1 MTKAFAE
8 ITYTPSVKAAQ
19 QRYGSPP
26 RHRALEPGAARQD
39 ELGESEREFIGARD
53 SFYQGT
59 VSENGWPYVQFR
71 GGPMGFLKVLDS
83 RRVGFADF
91 RGNVQYVS
99 VGNLDADD
107 RVALILMDYAD
118 RQRLKILGRANVT
131 DRGDDP
137 ELVASLADADYE
149 ARVER
154 AILIS
159 VEAYDW
165 NCPQHITPR
174 FTRLEVRAAME
185 PLLSELE
192 ELREIVKKF
201 RGTDK

>member
-26 RHRALEPGAARQD
+26 RPRALEAGAAKQN
-39 ELGESEREFIGARD
+39 ELGESESEFIGARD
-53 SFYQGT
+53 GFYQAT
-59 VSENGWPYVQFR
+59 VSETGWPYVQFR
-71 GGPMGFLKVLDS
+71 GGPVGFLKVLDS
-83 RRVGFADF
+83 RRIGFADF

-107 RVALILMDYAD
+107 RVALILMDYAN
-118 RQRLKILGRANVT
+118 RQRLKILGRASVI
-131 DRGDDP
+131 DRRDDP
-137 ELVASLADADYE
+137 ELVASLADPKYE

-154 AILIS
+154 AIVIA

-174 FTRLEVRAAME
+174 FTQTEVRAAME

-192 ELREIVKKF
+192 ELREIVKTM
-201 RGTDK
+201 RGGDK